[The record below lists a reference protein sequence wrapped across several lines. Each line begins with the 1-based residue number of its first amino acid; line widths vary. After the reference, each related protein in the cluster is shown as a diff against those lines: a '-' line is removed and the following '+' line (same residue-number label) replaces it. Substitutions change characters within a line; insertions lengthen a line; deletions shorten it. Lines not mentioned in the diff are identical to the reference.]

1 MLSKKDIKSLNVG
14 IVYSRFNEPVV
25 KELLNSC
32 VDQLILEGIDENHI
46 LKKEVPGALEIPMMI
61 NAYAIKKKFDVL
73 IAIGAVIRGETYH
86 FEVVSDQSASGLMQV
101 QLRHNIPVIN
111 AIITTNSGEEAFART
126 KIKGK
131 EAAAGA
137 IEMALLVSDI

>member
-32 VDQLILEGIDENHI
+32 LDHLKLEGIDENHI

-61 NAYAIKKKFDVL
+61 NAYATKKKFDVL
-73 IAIGAVIRGETYH
+73 IGVGAVIRGETYH
-86 FEVVSDQSASGLMQV
+86 FEVVSNQSANGLMQV

-137 IEMALLVSDI
+137 IEMALLVKDI

>member
-46 LKKEVPGALEIPMMI
+46 LKKEVPGALEIPMII
-61 NAYAIKKKFDVL
+61 NAYATKKKFDVL
-73 IAIGAVIRGETYH
+73 IGVGAVIRGETYH